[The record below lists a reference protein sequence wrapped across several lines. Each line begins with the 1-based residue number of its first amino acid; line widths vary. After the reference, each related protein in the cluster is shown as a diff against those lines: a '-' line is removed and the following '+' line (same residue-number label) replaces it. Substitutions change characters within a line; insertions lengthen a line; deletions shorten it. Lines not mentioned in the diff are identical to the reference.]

1 MSLPGV
7 LSVCLESA
15 RDTRL
20 PSCFAPIGAR
30 LPTPH
35 NQKHPKL
42 IYTLKLRLP
51 IRTLYLLFRS
61 FTPPLKAVWTWA
73 YALHDLLDT
82 QGIDVATLTADNAG
96 RTKLFNTLAKQDF
109 YGASGRVHYDPVT
122 GDRRGL
128 PVKIE
133 NSVDGEEVVVGHF
146 SPESGIKWDSSKPLV
161 WHGSKLL
168 NNSTDKNNGTNY
180 VDTGDTFA
188 PSDGSERVLE
198 IKLSM
203 WDDTANGFGFF
214 KRDMAGNV
222 SHIHRLY

>member
-1 MSLPGV
+1 MWS
-7 LSVCLESA
+7 SA
-15 RDTRL
+15 FVF
-20 PSCFAPIGAR
+20 CPIGVRPSPPPQTPYIR
-30 LPTPH
+30 LH
-35 NQKHPKL
+35 VV
-42 IYTLKLRLP
+42 R
-51 IRTLYLLFRS
+51 FRYCTCTSS
-61 FTPPLKAVWTWA
+61 FVQLPLKAVWTWA